1 MSVRKNK
8 EILDNIMKENYL
20 RLSKDAIITAM
31 LKQEVA
37 GQRVFY
43 VYLKQRGY
51 DITPESMDKN
61 QSDGIVG
68 NTIIECK
75 LDENEGGGIRKAY
88 QELFN
93 IIPTRLKQNGEKI
106 PFYRIYV
113 ELETFLVEV
122 YDCHCKLKDKFN
134 WHDDYA
140 KFKKYFED
148 TTETYEYDLMDKDVD
163 LVEVIQNIYKMMNVS
178 TKLDAYKYL

>member
-1 MSVRKNK
+1 MSAKKNK
-8 EILDNIMKENYL
+8 EILESITKANYL
-20 RLSKDAIITAM
+20 SLNKKAIVDAM

-43 VYLKQRGY
+43 VFLKQQHHDY
-51 DITPESMDKN
+51 KITPENMDKD

-75 LDENEGGGIRKAY
+75 LNDKEGGGIKKAY
-88 QELFN
+88 KELYDV
-93 IIPTRLKQNGEKI
+93 IPTRLKQKGEKI

-122 YDCHCKLKDKFN
+122 YDCQYYETSSEFKRKVAAGGSGYRGGFAGWCGVIAG
-134 WHDDYA
+134 DDGA
-140 KFKKYFED
+140 AFG
-148 TTETYEYDLMDKDVD
+148 DVCCG
-163 LVEVIQNIYKMMNVS
+163 ERYQ
-178 TKLDAYKYL
+178 